1 MSHSL
6 LKKCILPF
14 KGDDAYAF
22 CFLLNGYSVGSVYKE
37 LNHWKIMIR
46 SNENKLILNSLEF
59 ATKQE
64 AVEEANLMLI
74 DYGYV
79 FVSKNHMSLI

>member
-1 MSHSL
+1 
-6 LKKCILPF
+6 
-14 KGDDAYAF
+14 
-22 CFLLNGYSVGSVYKE
+22 
-37 LNHWKIMIR
+37 MIR